1 MTTPPMIPI
10 DPNNFKTPKS
20 NNNSIVKAWGPA
32 PPARKYRKKNADRV
46 NEQARKKYAENP
58 DKQKNASIKLNPRK
72 IY

>member
-32 PPARKYRKKNADRV
+32 PPARKYRKKKV
-46 NEQARKKYAENP
+46 KYYKY
-58 DKQKNASIKLNPRK
+58 KQGGGGGGGWG
-72 IY
+72 